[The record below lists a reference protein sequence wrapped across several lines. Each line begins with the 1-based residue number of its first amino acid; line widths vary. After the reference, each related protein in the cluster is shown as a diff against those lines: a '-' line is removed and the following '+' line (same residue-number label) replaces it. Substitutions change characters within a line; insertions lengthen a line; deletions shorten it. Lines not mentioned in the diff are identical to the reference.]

1 MNTIEYTKK
10 EYATW
15 LMGESE
21 DFVKFTIKRDLT
33 KVTLNISQ
41 LHLINKKIQGFNK
54 KTLNNL

>member
-1 MNTIEYTKK
+1 
-10 EYATW
+10 
-15 LMGESE
+15 MGESE